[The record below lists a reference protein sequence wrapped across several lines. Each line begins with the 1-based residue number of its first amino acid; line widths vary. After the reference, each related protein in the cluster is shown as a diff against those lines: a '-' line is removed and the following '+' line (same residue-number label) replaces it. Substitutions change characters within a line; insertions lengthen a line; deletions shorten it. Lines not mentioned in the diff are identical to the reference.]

1 MSSEILE
8 QTGSLARQTATHAV
22 WMQWSSLG
30 AGTLTGGGSTAQSII
45 DPEALVLASLAML
58 DEERRLADIL
68 AWWARVGSRLL
79 SVQRMKVVA
88 RIYPAEIQGRLGQF
102 AQSAVAAKDTRW
114 KRYATGKPLETRKRA
129 DKESVAPDLS
139 LPPALLLRL
148 RAGFGVS
155 AKPDML
161 AFLMGIDERAATV
174 QEITR
179 ATGYSGVTI
188 RDAARD
194 LMLARFIRE
203 TDEHPL
209 RYYARHAQWT
219 TLLEPGTSGKP
230 PDMLHW
236 DFWKNTFAF
245 LTHVN
250 ELVRSCTAESASEY
264 VQSSRARDVFL
275 SHRGVFTDK
284 RINVPDPGDF
294 RGAAYLTGFQCA
306 VQALTDFVKKSL

>member
-1 MSSEILE
+1 MSNEILE
-8 QTGSLARQTATHAV
+8 QTGSLARQATTHAV
-22 WMQWSSLG
+22 WMQWQSLG
-30 AGTLTGGGSTAQSII
+30 AGTLPGGGGTARSVI

-68 AWWARVGSRLL
+68 AWWVRVGSRLL
-79 SVQRMKVVA
+79 SVQRMKVMA
-88 RIYPAEIQGRLGQF
+88 RIYPAEIKEYLGQF

-114 KRYATGKPLETRKRA
+114 KRYASGKPLETRKRA
-129 DKESVAPDLS
+129 DKEAMAPDLS

-161 AFLMGIDERAATV
+161 AFLMGIGERAATV

-194 LMLARFIRE
+194 LMLAQFIGE
-203 TDEHPL
+203 TEEHPL
-209 RYYARHAQWT
+209 RYYARRAQWT
-219 TLLEPGTSGKP
+219 TLPGPGLSGKP
-230 PDMLHW
+230 SDMIHW
-236 DFWKNTFAF
+236 GFWKTAFAF

-250 ELVRSCTAESASEY
+250 ELVRSCAAESASEY

-275 SHRGVFTDK
+275 RHRSVFIDK
-284 RINVPDPGDF
+284 KIDAPDPANY
-294 RGAAYLTGFQCA
+294 RGAAYLTGFQRA
-306 VQALTDFVKKSL
+306 VQSLADFVEKNL